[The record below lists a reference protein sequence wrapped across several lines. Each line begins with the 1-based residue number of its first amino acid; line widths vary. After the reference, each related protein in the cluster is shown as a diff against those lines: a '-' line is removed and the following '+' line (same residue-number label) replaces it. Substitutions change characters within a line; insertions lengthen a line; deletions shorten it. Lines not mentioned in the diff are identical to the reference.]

1 MTEILSPKPI
11 SQSFSNKEIN
21 TAANEEGNNN
31 NNNMMVNPVTRSNGG
46 APNTKIVSRAAATPN
61 SAQKKKNAAMSLTS
75 LFAGGDSGNISGASN
90 TEEDEEVAAVDV
102 AVPAL
107 DTITEMVTLSESNSA
122 SFESDN
128 NSIGNNLGVDMDKAA
143 NDKRKV
149 EEINN
154 STEEEEPFSDP
165 MMNYVDPSALVEEQ
179 ANNNASAGGGG
190 DTSPRKKSRHAYVA
204 PPVPVQQQQQP
215 TPLANVVST
224 PQKVASILA
233 SQLPKTNVPP
243 GVPMP
248 QLPDVQYLPP
258 SSGKTS
264 FEQLMQATTMTSP
277 VPGAARGGQPIYA
290 RSLPTQWTATQQAAS
305 MPYLNGAIPQ
315 QQQPQPQNGSEPP
328 SRKDKS
334 LGVLCKSFM
343 DLYKDAPP
351 NRNDNGA
358 VVEIVEVADHLGVK
372 RRRIYDI
379 INILESIDIVAR
391 VKKNTYRWHGTG
403 ELPKFFAQLQ
413 RDAIDEQTRKMNGTW
428 VENPNKPKVKGMAS
442 TCQKLLQIFLT
453 TGKTDFTLAY
463 AADVIMGPAAEAAEE
478 AAKAAAA
485 AASVHNPIPLPDPL
499 APPALPAIIG
509 GQQMAVATVVPSRAA
524 VTTTSSNATAQKAM
538 KTKVRRMYDIAN
550 VLQALGII
558 EKYNVGSTS
567 TENKPSLRWVFFLSP
582 EEISQYA
589 QSGGGEATI

>member
-1 MTEILSPKPI
+1 MTELLSPKPI

-31 NNNMMVNPVTRSNGG
+31 NMMVNPVTRSNGG
-46 APNTKIVSRAAATPN
+46 APTTKNVSRAAATPN

-75 LFAGGDSGNISGASN
+75 LFAGGDSGNISGGSN
-90 TEEDEEVAAVDV
+90 TEEEEEMAGVDV

-122 SFESDN
+122 SFETDN

-165 MMNYVDPSALVEEQ
+165 MMNYYVEEQ
-179 ANNNASAGGGG
+179 ANNNASAGGGV

-204 PPVPVQQQQQP
+204 PPVPVQQHQQQP

-248 QLPDVQYLPP
+248 QLPAVQYLPP

-277 VPGAARGGQPIYA
+277 VPGAAKGGQPIYA

-305 MPYLNGAIPQ
+305 MPYLNGVP
-315 QQQPQPQNGSEPP
+315 QQQPQPQQQNGSEPP

-413 RDAIDEQTRKMNGTW
+413 RDAIDEQTGKLNGTW

-485 AASVHNPIPLPDPL
+485 HNPIPLPDPL

-509 GQQMAVATVVPSRAA
+509 GQQMAVATVVPSSAA
-524 VTTTSSNATAQKAM
+524 GKSSNATAQKAM

>member
-1 MTEILSPKPI
+1 MSEILSPKPI

-21 TAANEEGNNN
+21 TAANEGGGNN
-31 NNNMMVNPVTRSNGG
+31 NNNMMVNPVTQSNG
-46 APNTKIVSRAAATPN
+46 ATKNASRAAATPN

-75 LFAGGDSGNISGASN
+75 LFAGGDSSGNISGGSN
-90 TEEDEEVAAVDV
+90 TEEEEEVAGVDV
-102 AVPAL
+102 TVPPL

-122 SFESDN
+122 SFETDS
-128 NSIGNNLGVDMDKAA
+128 NSGNNLGVDMDKAA

-179 ANNNASAGGGG
+179 GN

-204 PPVPVQQQQQP
+204 PPVPVQQQQP
-215 TPLANVVST
+215 TPLAST

-248 QLPDVQYLPP
+248 QLPAVQYLPP

-277 VPGAARGGQPIYA
+277 VPGAAKGGQPIYA
-290 RSLPTQWTATQQAAS
+290 RPLPTQWTATQHAAS
-305 MPYLNGAIPQ
+305 MPYLNGVPQ
-315 QQQPQPQNGSEPP
+315 QQQPQQNGSAEPP

-463 AADVIMGPAAEAAEE
+463 AADVIMGPAAEAAEK
-478 AAKAAAA
+478 AAKAA

-499 APPALPAIIG
+499 APPALPAVIG
-509 GQQMAVATVVPSRAA
+509 GQQMAVATVVPPGAA
-524 VTTTSSNATAQKAM
+524 VKSSNATAQKAM

-567 TENKPSLRWVFFLSP
+567 HENKPSLRWVFFLSP
-582 EEISQYA
+582 EEISQYGA
-589 QSGGGEATI
+589 HEGGEATI

>member
-499 APPALPAIIG
+499 APPALPAVIG
-509 GQQMAVATVVPSRAA
+509 GQQMAVATVVPSGAA
-524 VTTTSSNATAQKAM
+524 VTSSNATAQKAM

>member
-1 MTEILSPKPI
+1 
-11 SQSFSNKEIN
+11 
-21 TAANEEGNNN
+21 
-31 NNNMMVNPVTRSNGG
+31 MMVNPVTRSNGG
-46 APNTKIVSRAAATPN
+46 APTTKNVSRAAATPN

-75 LFAGGDSGNISGASN
+75 LFAGGDSGNISGGSN
-90 TEEDEEVAAVDV
+90 TEENEEEVAGVDV

-122 SFESDN
+122 SFETDN

-154 STEEEEPFSDP
+154 STEEEEEPFSDP

-179 ANNNASAGGGG
+179 ANNNAA

-204 PPVPVQQQQQP
+204 PPIPVQQHHQQQP

-248 QLPDVQYLPP
+248 QLPAVQYLPP

-277 VPGAARGGQPIYA
+277 VPGAAKGGQPIYA

-305 MPYLNGAIPQ
+305 MPYLNGVP
-315 QQQPQPQNGSEPP
+315 QQQPQPQQQNGSEPP

-485 AASVHNPIPLPDPL
+485 AAAVHNPIPLPDPL
-499 APPALPAIIG
+499 APPALPAVIG
-509 GQQMAVATVVPSRAA
+509 GQQMAVATVVPSAAA
-524 VTTTSSNATAQKAM
+524 VKSSNATAQKAM

>member
-1 MTEILSPKPI
+1 MSEILSPKPI

-31 NNNMMVNPVTRSNGG
+31 NNMMVNPVTRSNGG
-46 APNTKIVSRAAATPN
+46 APNTKNVSRAAATPN

-90 TEEDEEVAAVDV
+90 TEEEDEVAGVDV

-122 SFESDN
+122 SFETDN

-165 MMNYVDPSALVEEQ
+165 MMNYVDPSALVEEKG
-179 ANNNASAGGGG
+179 A

-204 PPVPVQQQQQP
+204 PPVPVQQHQQQP

-248 QLPDVQYLPP
+248 QLPAVQYLPP

-277 VPGAARGGQPIYA
+277 VPGTAKGGQPIYA
-290 RSLPTQWTATQQAAS
+290 RPLPTQWTATQQAAS
-305 MPYLNGAIPQ
+305 RPYLNGAIPQ
-315 QQQPQPQNGSEPP
+315 QQQQQQQQQNGSEPP

-413 RDAIDEQTRKMNGTW
+413 RDAIDEQTRKLNGTW

-478 AAKAAAA
+478 AAKAAF
-485 AASVHNPIPLPDPL
+485 AASVHNPMPLPDPL
-499 APPALPAIIG
+499 APPALPAVVG
-509 GQQMAVATVVPSRAA
+509 GQQMAVATVVPSAAA
-524 VTTTSSNATAQKAM
+524 VKSSNATAQKAM

-567 TENKPSLRWVFFLSP
+567 TENKPSLRWAFFLSP